1 MKPQEDLYLELS
13 DTWGSGFLCLFFCE
27 SLYNYPSLVPAQV
40 RRQTWQKLKQSQAR
54 LHDLWG
60 PVQMKMWDPCSKM
73 KNFKKKK
80 NEEFQDGHSRE
91 LKYRV
96 LLSATIWVVHP

>member
-60 PVQMKMWDPCSKM
+60 PVQMKMWDPFSKM

-80 NEEFQDGHSRE
+80 MKNF
-91 LKYRV
+91 KM
-96 LLSATIWVVHP
+96 ATVEN